1 MDGGQY
7 KLAEMIFFFL
17 VTLCQDLL
25 GFMIRQ
31 KKITARGGALFPKHI
46 YMKNVFLSEPT
57 ASVSIE
63 LSRIV
68 AFKNNYSSY
77 HDS

>member
-7 KLAEMIFFFL
+7 KLAEMNFFGDPVPRF
-17 VTLCQDLL
+17 VRFYDSS
-25 GFMIRQ
+25 G
-31 KKITARGGALFPKHI
+31 KITARGGALFPKHI

-63 LSRIV
+63 LSRSV